1 MRPHP
6 TRGRITALDAHDI
19 RFPTSRRLE
28 GSDAMQPAALTAP
41 GFSAAMRPESL
52 ATYAFPGGAAWQ
64 GPFDVPPAEG
74 PG

>member
-1 MRPHP
+1 
-6 TRGRITALDAHDI
+6 
-19 RFPTSRRLE
+19 
-28 GSDAMQPAALTAP
+28 MQPAALTAP